1 MKIIIYIYLFFTSF
15 IMTLALVPLVKRV
28 AFRFHVMDE
37 PNERKVHKKP
47 KPRLGGLAIYASFMA
62 VILLNVAFMFLF
74 GESSLVSKYFPFIT
88 TQIPLFLNVS
98 WKLFMILAGGT
109 VVLIVGIL
117 DDIMGTGFSYRKKF
131 LGQFIAVTIVMLAG
145 VKTSFM
151 PTPFLNYLITALWI
165 VGITNSF
172 NLLDNMD
179 GLSSGVAV
187 ISSLVLVVITAMQ
200 GQFFSAMIFC
210 VYAGST
216 AGFLPYN
223 FYQSKI
229 FMGDAGSL
237 FIGFLIGTL
246 TITSSYVT
254 TQSPSLLPVIVP
266 VLSLSIPLYDTISVI
281 IIRLK
286 LRRPLFVGDKNHFSH
301 RLLNLGM
308 SERGAVLFIYLI
320 AFCVGITAI
329 LVPGLPLWGSI
340 VILLQALI
348 IYIVITVLMIL
359 GAREATQDFG
369 RRPA

>member
-1 MKIIIYIYLFFTSF
+1 MKIIIYIYLFFASF
-15 IMTLALVPLVKRV
+15 ILTYALVPLVKRV
-28 AFRFHVMDE
+28 AFRFNIMDE

-47 KPRLGGLAIYASFMA
+47 KPRLGGLAIYTSFMT
-62 VILLNVAFMFLF
+62 VILVNAVFMFLF
-74 GESSLVSKYFPFIT
+74 GESTPVSIYLPFIPA
-88 TQIPLFLNVS
+88 QIPLFLDAS
-98 WKLFMILAGGT
+98 WKLFMILFGGT
-109 VVLIVGIL
+109 IVLIVGVL
-117 DDIMGTGFSYRKKF
+117 DDIQGTGFSYRKKF
-131 LGQFIAVTIVMLAG
+131 LGQFIAVTIVMIAG

-179 GLSSGVAV
+179 GLSPGIAV
-187 ISSLVLVVITAMQ
+187 ISSLVLAVITAAQ
-200 GQFFSAMIFC
+200 GQFFSAMILC

-223 FYQSKI
+223 FYPSKI

-254 TQSPSLLPVIVP
+254 TQSASLLPVIVP

-286 LRRPLFVGDKNHFSH
+286 QRRSLFVGDKNHFSH

-320 AFCVGITAI
+320 AFCVGITAT
-329 LVPGLPLWGSI
+329 LVPVLPVWGSI
-340 VILLQALI
+340 VILLQAFI
-348 IYIVITVLMIL
+348 IYSIITVLMIL
-359 GAREATQDFG
+359 GAREADQDS
-369 RRPA
+369 RRKPA